1 MGILGI
7 FTWGGTIAGFLVVLI
22 GYLNPDF
29 GRLLM
34 GAALGYLIG
43 GGLGFAIDA
52 ATQKSISS
60 GGSGEGGGYGI

>member
-22 GYLNPDF
+22 GYPNPDF

-34 GAALGYLIG
+34 GAALGYL
-43 GGLGFAIDA
+43 
-52 ATQKSISS
+52 TQSLRRGERS
-60 GGSGEGGGYGI
+60 G